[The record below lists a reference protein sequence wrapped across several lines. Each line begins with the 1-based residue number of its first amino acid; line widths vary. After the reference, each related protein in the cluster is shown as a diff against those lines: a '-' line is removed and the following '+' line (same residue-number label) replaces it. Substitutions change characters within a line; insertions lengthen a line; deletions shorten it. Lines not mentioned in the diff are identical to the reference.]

1 MMLEKFQSCCSS
13 GKDEASQ
20 IWMPRLLVGGSDGLD
35 DTMRLRQALPKA
47 LPVSSLVQESHAIIS
62 MEIIGKQF
70 LNFS

>member
-1 MMLEKFQSCCSS
+1 
-13 GKDEASQ
+13 
-20 IWMPRLLVGGSDGLD
+20 MPRLLVGGSDGLD